1 MDDKTIELI
10 SNFNR
15 STGFYISDIKFYLK
29 HGKRQFVSELLQ
41 QELGICKEKVE
52 EFLNWVDNEIN

>member
-15 STGFYISDIKFYLK
+15 STGFYISDFKHYLK
-29 HGKRQFVSELLQ
+29 DGKRQFVSELLQ
-41 QELGICKEKVE
+41 QELGACKEKVE

>member
-15 STGFYISDIKFYLK
+15 STGFYISDIKLYLK
-29 HGKRQFVSELLQ
+29 DGKRQFVSELLQ
-41 QELGICKEKVE
+41 QELNISGEQIEQ
-52 EFLNWVDNEIN
+52 FLIWVDNEIR